1 MYSLSFPIKS
11 DCDIHLCDLHIET
24 SVGIVVV
31 VVFIRIIVLFNWI
44 FDRFNRGTAS
54 SGFALEG
61 GEAREI
67 GGSGSRVESEGSTAG
82 GTEIDSV
89 VFENCTNLFED

>member
-11 DCDIHLCDLHIET
+11 DCDIHLCDLHVET
-24 SVGIVVV
+24 PVRIV

-44 FDRFNRGTAS
+44 FDGFDRGTAS

-67 GGSGSRVESEGSTAG
+67 GGSGSRVESEGSMAG

-89 VFENCTNLFED
+89 VFENCTDLFED

>member
-24 SVGIVVV
+24 SVGVV

-44 FDRFNRGTAS
+44 FDRFHRGTAS
-54 SGFALEG
+54 SRFALES
-61 GEAREI
+61 GETREI
-67 GGSGSRVESEGSTAG
+67 GRSGSRVESEGSAAR